1 MFENKKGEKEKEE
14 KEKGEKE
21 KGEKEKGEKE
31 KGEKEKGEKEK
42 GEKEKGEKG
51 EKEKGEKEKEGKEEA
66 ENPKKIV
73 ITGQNNK
80 YQIKKATKQQQVNKE
95 RACLLKKNICPTLFE
110 FDKQYELLL
119 LNELPD
125 IIIKEIER
133 KLAGYKQQDVKKK
146 VHIEDSIIPFQQVI
160 QKFIDC
166 KLKCYYCFQ
175 SMKLLYK
182 IVRDSQQWTLDRID
196 NSLGHT
202 YSNIV
207 ICCLEC
213 NLKRRIQS
221 CNNYLF
227 TKQLKLVKS

>member
-1 MFENKKGEKEKEE
+1 MFENKKEEEE
-14 KEKGEKE
+14 KG
-21 KGEKEKGEKE
+21 
-31 KGEKEKGEKEK
+31 
-42 GEKEKGEKG
+42 
-51 EKEKGEKEKEGKEEA
+51 KEGKEA

-95 RACLLKKNICPTLFE
+95 RVCLLKKDICPILFE
-110 FDKQYELLL
+110 VDKQYELLL

-146 VHIEDSIIPFQQVI
+146 VHTEESVIPFHLVI
-160 QKFIDC
+160 KKFIDC

-207 ICCLEC
+207 ICCLDC

-221 CNNYLF
+221 SNNYLF

>member
-1 MFENKKGEKEKEE
+1 MFEKDEKDEKD
-14 KEKGEKE
+14 
-21 KGEKEKGEKE
+21 
-31 KGEKEKGEKEK
+31 
-42 GEKEKGEKG
+42 
-51 EKEKGEKEKEGKEEA
+51 
-66 ENPKKIV
+66 ENPRKIV

-80 YQIKKATKQQQVNKE
+80 YQIKKATKQQEINKE
-95 RACLLKKNICPTLFE
+95 RTTLLNKNICPTLFQ

-133 KLAGYKQQDVKKK
+133 KLSGYKQQDIKKN
-146 VHIEDSIIPFQQVI
+146 IYNEQEIIQFHQVME
-160 QKFIDC
+160 KFIEC
-166 KLKCYYCFQ
+166 KLNCYYCFQ
-175 SMKLLYK
+175 HMKLLYK

-202 YSNIV
+202 YANV
-207 ICCLEC
+207 VVCCLEC

-221 CNNYLF
+221 SKNYLF

>member
-1 MFENKKGEKEKEE
+1 MFQEE
-14 KEKGEKE
+14 KREKDENQ
-21 KGEKEKGEKE
+21 
-31 KGEKEKGEKEK
+31 
-42 GEKEKGEKG
+42 
-51 EKEKGEKEKEGKEEA
+51 
-66 ENPKKIV
+66 ENPRKIV

-80 YQIKKATKQQQVNKE
+80 YQIKKATKQQEFNKE
-95 RACLLKKNICPTLFE
+95 RTCLSKKDISLDLFE

-133 KLAGYKQQDVKKK
+133 KIYGYKQQDMKKK
-146 VHIEDSIIPFQQVI
+146 VYHEQEIIQFCQVI
-160 QKFIDC
+160 EKFIEC

-175 SMKLLYK
+175 PMKLLYK

-202 YSNIV
+202 NKNIV

-221 CNNYLF
+221 SQKYLF

>member
-1 MFENKKGEKEKEE
+1 M
-14 KEKGEKE
+14 
-21 KGEKEKGEKE
+21 
-31 KGEKEKGEKEK
+31 
-42 GEKEKGEKG
+42 
-51 EKEKGEKEKEGKEEA
+51 
-66 ENPKKIV
+66 
-73 ITGQNNK
+73 
-80 YQIKKATKQQQVNKE
+80 
-95 RACLLKKNICPTLFE
+95 
-110 FDKQYELLL
+110 LL

-133 KLAGYKQQDVKKK
+133 KLAGYKQQDIKKK
-146 VHIEDSIIPFQQVI
+146 IHIEDSVIPFQQVI
-160 QKFIDC
+160 QKFIEC
-166 KLKCYYCFQ
+166 KLKCYYCSQ

-196 NSLGHT
+196 NSHGHT

>member
-1 MFENKKGEKEKEE
+1 MFEGEKAEKVDKEDKKDKEDKEDKEE
-14 KEKGEKE
+14 KPRKM
-21 KGEKEKGEKE
+21 
-31 KGEKEKGEKEK
+31 
-42 GEKEKGEKG
+42 
-51 EKEKGEKEKEGKEEA
+51 
-66 ENPKKIV
+66 V

-80 YQIKKATKQQQVNKE
+80 YQIKKATKQQEFNKE
-95 RACLLKKNICPTLFE
+95 RTSLSKKDISLDLFE

-119 LNELPD
+119 LNELPE

-133 KLAGYKQQDVKKK
+133 KISGYKQQDVKKK
-146 VHIEDSIIPFQQVI
+146 VYNEKELIQFQQVME
-160 QKFIDC
+160 KFIEC

-175 SMKLLYK
+175 HMKLLYK

-202 YSNIV
+202 HANVV

-221 CNNYLF
+221 SNKYLF